1 MAQSINIKEKKRR
14 LIIERV
20 DSDPIAKRGMKVTRS
35 TLLIL
40 VLLRALLFVY
50 ELIYF
55 NMAGVEVGV
64 ISNLLLIPMLLIVYM
79 VYDGNRGISGILM
92 IAAVV
97 RAINLFATVYPTLPT
112 DVGANVYMGV
122 YLFVMAYQF
131 AVTLLMTAYAPSV
144 AYFAKMQSINMELS
158 ALLRSGAIASAGYN
172 NTANT
177 VSKKKKKK

>member
-14 LIIERV
+14 LIIECIG
-20 DSDPIAKRGMKVTRS
+20 SDPIAKRGMKVTKS

-40 VLLRALLFVY
+40 LLLRALLFLY

-55 NMAGVEVGV
+55 NMTGLEVGV

-97 RAINLFATVYPTLPT
+97 RAVNLFAVVYPTLPT

-144 AYFAKMQSINMELS
+144 AYFTKMQSINMQLS
-158 ALLRSGAIASAGYN
+158 ALIRGGAAASTSHNKPTSAGN
-172 NTANT
+172 KR
-177 VSKKKKKK
+177 KKKK

>member
-14 LIIERV
+14 LIIERI
-20 DSDPIAKRGMKVTRS
+20 DSDPIAKRGMKVTKS
-35 TLLIL
+35 TLLVL
-40 VLLRALLFVY
+40 LLLRALLFLY

-55 NMAGVEVGV
+55 NMTGLEVGV

-144 AYFAKMQSINMELS
+144 AYFTKMQSINMELS
-158 ALLRSGAIASAGYN
+158 ALIRGGSAGVGN
-172 NTANT
+172 SKLTGTA
-177 VSKKKKKK
+177 SKKKKKK